1 VRGTK
6 GWRRVKDGSCEPR
19 PPAVSASN
27 RLPQALP
34 AAHAGN
40 PSLTSIPDPSPIARA
55 CLLHINKQ
63 QGTTQM
69 IAITEKTYNGWR
81 DTRFEGSPEEV
92 VLQVAELLIAHVDDP
107 LEVRPMITEIDR
119 CRRVALQIVVT
130 ERTDDPNQLNLI

>member
-1 VRGTK
+1 
-6 GWRRVKDGSCEPR
+6 
-19 PPAVSASN
+19 
-27 RLPQALP
+27 
-34 AAHAGN
+34 
-40 PSLTSIPDPSPIARA
+40 
-55 CLLHINKQ
+55 
-63 QGTTQM
+63 M

-107 LEVRPMITEIDR
+107 LETKPMITEIDR